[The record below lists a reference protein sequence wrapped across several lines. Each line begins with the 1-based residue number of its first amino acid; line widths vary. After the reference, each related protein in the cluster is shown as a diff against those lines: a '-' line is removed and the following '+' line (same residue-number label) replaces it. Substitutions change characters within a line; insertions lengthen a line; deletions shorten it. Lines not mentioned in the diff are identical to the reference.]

1 MLMIFRKNIVIIETI
16 QIYSQ
21 GLKIMYVNSNRSVK
35 FLLVSMS
42 LIVAGCAETPKAPIS
57 YNDRSPINFTQKS
70 EPQSNKTSSRLKTA
84 QAHKNTV
91 WERLLSLY
99 SLPDINNERVERQLN
114 WYLDHPAYIARI
126 QQRAEPYLHL
136 ILDEI
141 EANNIPGELALL
153 PVVESA
159 FIPDAY
165 SKADASGLW
174 QFIPDTGKL
183 YGLQQDSWYD
193 GRRDILDSTQ
203 AATAFL
209 KDLGETFN
217 GDWCL
222 ALASYN
228 WGKGNVWKAMEKN
241 ENLSLPTDYWSL
253 DMPNETAD
261 YVPRLLAIAKL
272 FANAEDYNIH
282 LNHIPNKPYL
292 EVVDIDSPLDLQK
305 AAELANMPLDKF
317 MKLNPGFSRA
327 STAPQGP
334 HRLLMP
340 VEKVA
345 SFKTSL
351 AQLPFEERVD
361 QTQIIREQQEREERL
376 ARAEQQKEDRIIAQ
390 SRQKETQGIPS
401 KYKVK
406 AGDSLTFIAAK
417 NHTTVQAL
425 LKANPSTGKSV
436 RSGVVLKIPSTKKEP
451 IQWTAKASKN
461 KSNNVQVA
469 STKKS
474 SLTTARNSK
483 TSLESSKKPSEKNKT
498 PLKVALVL
506 GKKPTD
512 KKITSVITNKSQNY
526 RKASITVVALNKSK
540 LDVTKST
547 RTGKKLKKV

>member
-1 MLMIFRKNIVIIETI
+1 MLMIFRKNIAIIETI
-16 QIYSQ
+16 QIFRK
-21 GLKIMYVNSNRSVK
+21 GLKIMYVNSNRSAH
-35 FLLVSMS
+35 FLLISIS
-42 LIVAGCAETPKAPIS
+42 LIVVGCAETTPKAPIS
-57 YNDRSPINFTQKS
+57 YNDRTPILFSQNTKPDQNKL
-70 EPQSNKTSSRLKTA
+70 SNRLKTA
-84 QAHKNTV
+84 QSHKNTV

-99 SLPDINNERVERQLN
+99 SLPEIDNERVERQLN

-183 YGLQQDSWYD
+183 YGLEQTSWYD

-217 GDWCL
+217 GDWML

-253 DMPNETAD
+253 DMPKETAD
-261 YVPRLLAIAKL
+261 YVPRLIAIAKL
-272 FANAEDYNIH
+272 FANADEYGIH

-317 MKLNPGFSRA
+317 MKLNPGFNRA
-327 STAPQGP
+327 STSPDGP
-334 HRLLMP
+334 HRLLVP
-340 VEKVA
+340 VDKA
-345 SFKTSL
+345 QSFKTSL
-351 AQLPFEERVD
+351 AQLPFDQRVD
-361 QTQIIREQQEREERL
+361 QTQIVREQEERAHREEQLL
-376 ARAEQQKEDRIIAQ
+376 ARAEQKEERSQRTVAY
-390 SRQKETQGIPS
+390 SRQKQAQGIPA

-406 AGDSLTFIAAK
+406 SGDSLTFIAAK

-425 LKANPSTGKSV
+425 LKANPSAGKSV
-436 RSGVVLKIPSTKKEP
+436 RSGVVLKIPSSKQAEA

-461 KSNNVQVA
+461 KADNIQVA
-469 STKKS
+469 STKRSSVVINKKS
-474 SLTTARNSK
+474 SDKS
-483 TSLESSKKPSEKNKT
+483 
-498 PLKVALVL
+498 LKVAMLSNKKST
-506 GKKPTD
+506 GKTTD
-512 KKITSVITNKSQNY
+512 KKATTGLVSNKSQNY
-526 RKASITVVALNKSK
+526 RKASMVVA
-540 LDVTKST
+540 TKSESTKT

>member
-1 MLMIFRKNIVIIETI
+1 
-16 QIYSQ
+16 
-21 GLKIMYVNSNRSVK
+21 MYVNSNRSAN
-35 FLLVSMS
+35 FLLISIS
-42 LIVAGCAETPKAPIS
+42 LIVVGCAETPKAPIT
-57 YNDRSPINFTQKS
+57 YNDRTPITFSQNTKPDQHKL
-70 EPQSNKTSSRLKTA
+70 SNRFKTA
-84 QAHKNTV
+84 QSHKNTV

-99 SLPDINNERVERQLN
+99 SLPEIDNERVERQLN

-183 YGLQQDSWYD
+183 YGLEQTSWYD

-217 GDWCL
+217 GDWML

-253 DMPNETAD
+253 DMPKETAD
-261 YVPRLLAIAKL
+261 YVPRLIAIAKL
-272 FANAEDYNIH
+272 FANADEYGIH

-317 MKLNPGFSRA
+317 MKLNPGFNRA
-327 STAPQGP
+327 STSPDGP
-334 HRLLMP
+334 HRLLVP
-340 VEKVA
+340 VDKA
-345 SFKTSL
+345 QSFKTSL
-351 AQLPFEERVD
+351 AQLSFDERVD
-361 QTQIIREQQEREERL
+361 QTQIIREQEERARREEQML
-376 ARAEQQKEDRIIAQ
+376 ARAEQKEERAERVVAY
-390 SRQKETQGIPS
+390 SRQKQAQGIPA
-401 KYKVK
+401 KYKVRS
-406 AGDSLTFIAAK
+406 GETLTTIAAR
-417 NHTTVQAL
+417 NNTTVQAL
-425 LKANPSTGKSV
+425 LKANPSTGKQV
-436 RSGVVLKIPSTKKEP
+436 RSGVVLKMPSSSKRAEP

-469 STKKS
+469 STKRSSVVINKKS
-474 SLTTARNSK
+474 SDKSLQVAMLSNKKSTGK
-483 TSLESSKKPSEKNKT
+483 T
-498 PLKVALVL
+498 
-506 GKKPTD
+506 TD
-512 KKITSVITNKSQNY
+512 KKTTTSLVSQLAKNKSQNY
-526 RKASITVVALNKSK
+526 RKASMVVA
-540 LDVTKST
+540 TKSESTKT

>member
-1 MLMIFRKNIVIIETI
+1 
-16 QIYSQ
+16 
-21 GLKIMYVNSNRSVK
+21 
-35 FLLVSMS
+35 
-42 LIVAGCAETPKAPIS
+42 
-57 YNDRSPINFTQKS
+57 
-70 EPQSNKTSSRLKTA
+70 
-84 QAHKNTV
+84 
-91 WERLLSLY
+91 LY
-99 SLPDINNERVERQLN
+99 SLPEINNERVERQLN

-183 YGLQQDSWYD
+183 YGLEQNSWYD

-217 GDWCL
+217 GDWML

-241 ENLSLPTDYWSL
+241 ENMSLPTDYWSL
-253 DMPNETAD
+253 DMPKETAD
-261 YVPRLLAIAKL
+261 YVPRLIAIAKL
-272 FANAEDYNIH
+272 FANADEYGIH

-317 MKLNPGFSRA
+317 MKLNPGFNRA
-327 STAPQGP
+327 STSPDGP
-334 HRLLMP
+334 HRLLVP
-340 VEKVA
+340 VDKA
-345 SFKTSL
+345 DAFKTSL
-351 AQLPFEERVD
+351 AQLPFDERVD
-361 QTQIIREQQEREERL
+361 QTQIIREQEEQARREQQLL
-376 ARAEQQKEDRIIAQ
+376 ARAEQKEERVAQARQQKEA
-390 SRQKETQGIPS
+390 QGIPA

-425 LKANPSTGKSV
+425 LKANPSAGKSV
-436 RSGVVLKIPSTKKEP
+436 RSGVVLKIPSSKKAEP
-451 IQWTAKASKN
+451 IQWTAKASKSR
-461 KSNNVQVA
+461 KSETIQVA
-469 STKKS
+469 SAKKS
-474 SLTTARNSK
+474 HLTPASLVN
-483 TSLESSKKPSEKNKT
+483 SKKPSGKKDNT
-498 PLKVALVL
+498 PLKVALATS
-506 GKKPTD
+506 KKPTD
-512 KKITSVITNKSQNY
+512 KKVTSAITSKSQNY
-526 RKASITVVALNKSK
+526 RKANLVVAELHKAK
-540 LDVTKST
+540 LDVKTST
-547 RTGKKLKKV
+547 RSTKKLKKV

>member
-1 MLMIFRKNIVIIETI
+1 ML
-16 QIYSQ
+16 
-21 GLKIMYVNSNRSVK
+21 GNSNRPVN
-35 FLLVSMS
+35 FLLISIS
-42 LIVAGCAETPKAPIS
+42 LIVAGCATETPKAPLS
-57 YNDRSPINFTQKS
+57 YNDKLPINFSQNSKQELRS
-70 EPQSNKTSSRLKTA
+70 HSLDSRFKTA
-84 QAHKNTV
+84 QSHKNTV

-99 SLPDINNERVERQLN
+99 SLPDINNERVDRQLN
-114 WYLDHPAYIARI
+114 WYLNHPAYIARI

-183 YGLQQDSWYD
+183 YGLEQNSWYD

-217 GDWCL
+217 GDWNL

-253 DMPNETAD
+253 DVPKETAD

-272 FANAEDYNIH
+272 IANADEYGIR
-282 LNHIPNKPYL
+282 LNNIPNKPYL
-292 EVVDIDSPLDLQK
+292 EVVAIDSPLDLLK
-305 AAELANMPLDKF
+305 AAQLANMPLDKF
-317 MKLNPGFSRA
+317 MKLNPGFNRA
-327 STAPQGP
+327 STSPDGP
-334 HRLLMP
+334 HRLLIP

-345 SFKTSL
+345 AFKTNL
-351 AQLPFEERVD
+351 AQLPFEDRVD
-361 QTQIIREQQEREERL
+361 QTQMAREQEDRVRREEQKL
-376 ARAEQQKEDRIIAQ
+376 AQAEQREIRVAQAKEAQ
-390 SRQKETQGIPS
+390 AIPS
-401 KYKVK
+401 RYKVK
-406 AGDSLTFIAAK
+406 SGESLTFIAAK

-436 RSGVVLKIPSTKKEP
+436 RSGEVLKMPSSNKKADP
-451 IQWTAKASKN
+451 IQWVAKASKSTA
-461 KSNNVQVA
+461 KGVQVA
-469 STKKS
+469 AAKNVLLTSGKKTTDNNKTA
-474 SLTTARNSK
+474 SLKTASV
-483 TSLESSKKPSEKNKT
+483 SSKKS
-498 PLKVALVL
+498 
-506 GKKPTD
+506 TD
-512 KKITSVITNKSQNY
+512 KKAINLVALLPSNKSQNY
-526 RKASITVVALNKSK
+526 RKASLIVVAKAPDKTVRS
-540 LDVTKST
+540 S
-547 RTGKKLKKV
+547 KKLKRT

>member
-1 MLMIFRKNIVIIETI
+1 
-16 QIYSQ
+16 
-21 GLKIMYVNSNRSVK
+21 
-35 FLLVSMS
+35 MS
-42 LIVAGCAETPKAPIS
+42 LIVAGCAATPTAPIS
-57 YNDRSPINFTQKS
+57 YTDKSPINFTQ
-70 EPQSNKTSSRLKTA
+70 NKKLEYTIRKAVDGRLKTA

-141 EANNIPGELALL
+141 EANKIPGELALL

-228 WGKGNVWKAMEKN
+228 WGQGNVWKAIEKN
-241 ENLSLPTDYWSL
+241 ENQSLATDYWSL
-253 DMPNETAD
+253 DVPRETAD
-261 YVPRLLAIAKL
+261 YVPRLIAIAKL
-272 FANAEDYNIH
+272 FANAEDYNMH
-282 LNHIPNKPYL
+282 LNDIPNKPYL
-292 EVVDIDSPLDLQK
+292 EVVDIESPLDLQK
-305 AAELANMPLDKF
+305 AAELASMPLDKF

-345 SFKTSL
+345 LFKSSL

-361 QTQIIREQQEREERL
+361 QTQIIREQEERAERL
-376 ARAEQQKEDRIIAQ
+376 ARVEQQKADRAERVVAQ
-390 SRQKETQGIPS
+390 TRQKASQGIPS

-406 AGDSLTFIAAK
+406 SGETLTAIAAR
-417 NHTTVQAL
+417 NNTTVQAL
-425 LKANPSTGKSV
+425 LKATPSTGKEV
-436 RSGVVLKIPSTKKEP
+436 RSGIVLKMPSGITKDEL
-451 IQWTAKASKN
+451 IQWTAKAAKN
-461 KSNNVQVA
+461 KADNVKVA
-469 STKKS
+469 NTKNASLS
-474 SLTTARNSK
+474 SSK
-483 TSLESSKKPSEKNKT
+483 KSLESNKTSSKVTLASNKKPISKT
-498 PLKVALVL
+498 VAVSSVAL
-506 GKKPTD
+506 
-512 KKITSVITNKSQNY
+512 SKSQNS
-526 RKASITVVALNKSK
+526 RKANLVIAKA
-540 LDVTKST
+540 DVTTNS
-547 RTGKKLKKV
+547 RTTSKKLKKV

>member
-1 MLMIFRKNIVIIETI
+1 
-16 QIYSQ
+16 
-21 GLKIMYVNSNRSVK
+21 MYVNSNRSVK

-57 YNDRSPINFTQKS
+57 YNDRSPITSTQNIKS
-70 EPQSNKTSSRLKTA
+70 EPQSNKTSGRFKTA
-84 QAHKNTV
+84 AAHKNTV

-99 SLPDINNERVERQLN
+99 SLPEINNERVERQLN

-272 FANAEDYNIH
+272 FANAEEYNIH

-390 SRQKETQGIPS
+390 TRQKETQGIPS

-406 AGDSLTFIAAK
+406 SGDSLTFIAAK

-425 LKANPSTGKSV
+425 LKANPSTGKAV
-436 RSGVVLKIPSTKKEP
+436 RSGVVLKIPSTKTAEP

-461 KSNNVQVA
+461 KSANVQVA

-474 SLTTARNSK
+474 YITTHDVIS
-483 TSLESSKKPSEKNKT
+483 SSKKIPEKNKT
-498 PLKVALVL
+498 TLKVALVSS
-506 GKKPTD
+506 KKPTEKTAD
-512 KKITSVITNKSQNY
+512 KKVASLASNLTTNKSQNY
-526 RKASITVVALNKSK
+526 RKANMTLAKVNVDSAKTP
-540 LDVTKST
+540 

>member
-1 MLMIFRKNIVIIETI
+1 
-16 QIYSQ
+16 
-21 GLKIMYVNSNRSVK
+21 MYVNSNRSVN
-35 FLLVSMS
+35 FLLISIS
-42 LIVAGCAETPKAPIS
+42 LIVAGCAETSKAPIS
-57 YNDRSPINFTQKS
+57 YNN
-70 EPQSNKTSSRLKTA
+70 QSLITSAQNKHELRPHISNRFKTA
-84 QAHKNTV
+84 EAHKNTV

-99 SLPDINNERVERQLN
+99 SLPEINNERVERQLN

-183 YGLQQDSWYD
+183 YGLEQNSWYD

-217 GDWCL
+217 GDWML

-228 WGKGNVWKAMEKN
+228 WGKGNVWKAIEKN
-241 ENLSLPTDYWSL
+241 ETMSLPTDYWSL
-253 DMPNETAD
+253 EMPKETAD
-261 YVPRLLAIAKL
+261 YVPRLIAIAKL
-272 FANAEDYNIH
+272 FANADEYGIH

-292 EVVDIDSPLDLQK
+292 EVVAIDSPLDLQK

-327 STAPQGP
+327 STSPDGP
-334 HRLLMP
+334 HRLLVP
-340 VEKVA
+340 VEKVE

-351 AQLPFEERVD
+351 AQLPFDERVD
-361 QTQIIREQQEREERL
+361 QTQIAREQEERARRDEQLL
-376 ARAEQQKEDRIIAQ
+376 ARAEQKEERTVAVAYTHQKQA
-390 SRQKETQGIPS
+390 QGIPA

-406 AGDSLTFIAAK
+406 SGETLTAIAAR
-417 NHTTVQAL
+417 NNTTVQAL
-425 LKANPSTGKSV
+425 LKANPSTGKEV
-436 RSGVVLKIPSTKKEP
+436 RSGVVLKIPSSKKAEP
-451 IQWTAKASKN
+451 IQWTANASKNN

-469 STKKS
+469 STKVNSKKS
-474 SLTTARNSK
+474 SD
-483 TSLESSKKPSEKNKT
+483 KKDKKDKT
-498 PLKVALVL
+498 PLKVALASS
-506 GKKPTD
+506 KKPID
-512 KKITSVITNKSQNY
+512 KKVASVTTSKSQNY
-526 RKASITVVALNKSK
+526 RKANIVVAELHKAK
-540 LDVTKST
+540 LDAKTSA
-547 RTGKKLKKV
+547 RTNKKVKKV

>member
-1 MLMIFRKNIVIIETI
+1 
-16 QIYSQ
+16 
-21 GLKIMYVNSNRSVK
+21 MYVNSNRSVN
-35 FLLVSMS
+35 FLLVSIS

-57 YNDRSPINFTQKS
+57 YNDRSPVIVSQKNKQ
-70 EPQSNKTSSRLKTA
+70 EQTLRKSNRLKTA
-84 QAHKNTV
+84 EAHKNTV

-99 SLPDINNERVERQLN
+99 ALPDVDNERVDRQLN
-114 WYLDHPAYIARI
+114 WYLDHPAYIARV

-183 YGLQQDSWYD
+183 YGLEQNSWYD

-253 DMPNETAD
+253 DVPRETAD

-272 FANAEDYNIH
+272 IANADEYGIH

-292 EVVDIDSPLDLQK
+292 EVVNIDSPLDLQK

-317 MKLNPGFSRA
+317 MKLNPGFNRA
-327 STAPQGP
+327 STSPDGP
-334 HRLLMP
+334 HRLLVP
-340 VEKVA
+340 VDKA
-345 SFKTSL
+345 DSFKTSL
-351 AQLPFEERVD
+351 ARLPIYERVD
-361 QTQIIREQQEREERL
+361 QTQFFREQEERARREEERL
-376 ARAEQQKEDRIIAQ
+376 ARAEQQREDREEKVAVAQ
-390 SRQKETQGIPS
+390 SRQKDTLGGIPS

-406 AGDSLTFIAAK
+406 AGETLTAIAAR
-417 NHTTVQAL
+417 NNTTVQAL
-425 LKANPSTGKSV
+425 LKANPSTGKEV
-436 RSGVVLKIPSTKKEP
+436 RSGVVLKIPSNKKEEP
-451 IQWTAKASKN
+451 IQWTAKAAKN
-461 KSNNVQVA
+461 KANTAVQVA
-469 STKKS
+469 STKKGY
-474 SLTTARNSK
+474 LVPAALAN
-483 TSLESSKKPSEKNKT
+483 SKKPLENNKT
-498 PLKVALVL
+498 PLKVALAA
-506 GKKPTD
+506 GKKPIISKTTD
-512 KKITSVITNKSQNY
+512 KKAASSLASNLPTVKSQNY
-526 RKASITVVALNKSK
+526 RKASMVVATAAKA
-540 LDVTKST
+540 DAKST
-547 RTGKKLKKV
+547 RTVKKLKKV

>member
-1 MLMIFRKNIVIIETI
+1 
-16 QIYSQ
+16 
-21 GLKIMYVNSNRSVK
+21 MYVNSNRSVN
-35 FLLVSMS
+35 FLLVSVS
-42 LIVAGCAETPKAPIS
+42 LLVVGCAETPKAPIS
-57 YNDRSPINFTQKS
+57 YNDRSPVVFSQNNKQEKTVLKS
-70 EPQSNKTSSRLKTA
+70 NRLKTA
-84 QAHKNTV
+84 EAHKNTV
-91 WERLLSLY
+91 WERLLKLY
-99 SLPDINNERVERQLN
+99 ALPEVSNDRVQRQLD

-183 YGLQQDSWYD
+183 YGLEQNSWYD

-217 GDWCL
+217 GDWNL

-253 DMPNETAD
+253 DVPRETAD

-272 FANAEDYNIH
+272 IANADEYGIH
-282 LNHIPNKPYL
+282 LNNIPNKPYL
-292 EVVDIDSPLDLQK
+292 EVVNIDSPLDLQK

-327 STAPQGP
+327 STAPDGP
-334 HRLLMP
+334 HRLLVP

-345 SFKTSL
+345 SFKSSL
-351 AQLPFEERVD
+351 EQLPVYARVD
-361 QTQIIREQQEREERL
+361 QTQFFREQEERARHEEERL
-376 ARAEQQKEDRIIAQ
+376 ARAEQQKEDRVVAS
-390 SRQKETQGIPS
+390 SRQKDTLLVSS
-401 KYKVK
+401 KYKVR
-406 AGDSLTFIAAK
+406 AGETLTAIASRNK
-417 NHTTVQAL
+417 TTVQAL
-425 LKANPSTGKSV
+425 LKANPSIGKEV
-436 RSGVVLKIPSTKKEP
+436 RSGVALNIPSNKKAEP
-451 IQWTAKASKN
+451 IQWTKAGKN
-461 KSNNVQVA
+461 KSDNVQVA
-469 STKKS
+469 SAKKGVTLASNKKS
-474 SLTTARNSK
+474 SAND
-483 TSLESSKKPSEKNKT
+483 KT
-498 PLKVALVL
+498 PLKVALAA
-506 GKKPTD
+506 GKKPTGKAD
-512 KKITSVITNKSQNY
+512 KKTVNLAALTPSKSQNY
-526 RKASITVVALNKSK
+526 RKASIAVA
-540 LDVTKST
+540 DATTKA
-547 RTGKKLKKV
+547 RPAKKLKRG

>member
-1 MLMIFRKNIVIIETI
+1 
-16 QIYSQ
+16 
-21 GLKIMYVNSNRSVK
+21 MYVNFNRSAN
-35 FLLVSMS
+35 FLLISIS
-42 LIVAGCAETPKAPIS
+42 LIVVGCAETPKAPIS
-57 YNDRSPINFTQKS
+57 YNDRSPISFSQTTKP
-70 EPQSNKTSSRLKTA
+70 EPSKLSNRLKTA
-84 QAHKNTV
+84 QSHKNTV

-99 SLPDINNERVERQLN
+99 SLPEIDNDRVERQLN

-183 YGLQQDSWYD
+183 YGLEQNSWYD

-217 GDWCL
+217 GDWML

-228 WGKGNVWKAMEKN
+228 WGKGNVWKAIEKN
-241 ENLSLPTDYWSL
+241 ENMSLPTDYWSL
-253 DMPNETAD
+253 DMPKETAD
-261 YVPRLLAIAKL
+261 YVPRLIAIAKL
-272 FANAEDYNIH
+272 FANADAYGIH

-305 AAELANMPLDKF
+305 AAQLANMPLDKF
-317 MKLNPGFSRA
+317 MKLNPGFNRA
-327 STAPQGP
+327 STSPDGP
-334 HRLLMP
+334 NRLLVP
-340 VEKVA
+340 VEKVE

-351 AQLPFEERVD
+351 AQLPFDQRVD
-361 QTQIIREQQEREERL
+361 QTQIIREQEERARREEQVL
-376 ARAEQQKEDRIIAQ
+376 ARAEQKQERAVAVAY
-390 SRQKETQGIPS
+390 SRQKQVQGIPA

-406 AGDSLTFIAAK
+406 SGETLTAIAAR
-417 NHTTVQAL
+417 NNTTVQAL
-425 LKANPSTGKSV
+425 LKANPSTGKEV
-436 RSGVVLKIPSTKKEP
+436 RSGVVLKIPSNNKKAEP

-461 KSNNVQVA
+461 KADNVQVAMA

-474 SLTTARNSK
+474 SLTTARNSQ
-483 TSLESSKKPSEKNKT
+483 TLSVVSSKKPSDKT
-498 PLKVALVL
+498 LKVALASS
-506 GKKPTD
+506 KKPIAD
-512 KKITSVITNKSQNY
+512 KKANSSLVSRLATNKSQNY
-526 RKASITVVALNKSK
+526 RKASMVIATKS
-540 LDVTKST
+540 DVTKST

>member
-1 MLMIFRKNIVIIETI
+1 
-16 QIYSQ
+16 
-21 GLKIMYVNSNRSVK
+21 MYVNSNRSIN
-35 FLLVSMS
+35 FLLISMS

-57 YNDRSPINFTQKS
+57 YNDKSPISFTQNSKQ
-70 EPQSNKTSSRLKTA
+70 EKLPHNANNGRLRTA

-99 SLPDINNERVERQLN
+99 ALPDINNERVERQLN

-241 ENLSLPTDYWSL
+241 ENQSLPTDYWSL
-253 DMPNETAD
+253 DVPRETAD
-261 YVPRLLAIAKL
+261 YVPRLIAIAKL
-272 FANAEDYNIH
+272 FANAEEYNIH

-292 EVVDIDSPLDLQK
+292 EVVDIESPLDLQK
-305 AAELANMPLDKF
+305 AAQLANMPLDKF

-345 SFKTSL
+345 SFKSSL

-361 QTQIIREQQEREERL
+361 QTQIIREQEERARHEEERL
-376 ARAEQQKEDRIIAQ
+376 ARAEQQKEDRAERAERVVAQ
-390 SRQKETQGIPS
+390 AARQKEPQGIPS

-406 AGDSLTFIAAK
+406 SGETLTAIAAR
-417 NHTTVQAL
+417 NNTTVQAL
-425 LKANPSTGKSV
+425 LKANPSTGKEV
-436 RSGVVLKIPSTKKEP
+436 RSGVVLKMPSSSKKDEP

-461 KSNNVQVA
+461 KADNVQVAMA

-474 SLTTARNSK
+474 YLTARNSP
-483 TSLESSKKPSEKNKT
+483 TSLVVNSKKPLENNKI
-498 PLKVALVL
+498 PVKVALASN
-506 GKKPTD
+506 KKPTG
-512 KKITSVITNKSQNY
+512 KIVDQKVAASSLAPNNKSQNY
-526 RKASITVVALNKSK
+526 RKASLVVVAKA
-540 LDVTKST
+540 DATKNSRT
-547 RTGKKLKKV
+547 TGKKLKKV

>member
-1 MLMIFRKNIVIIETI
+1 
-16 QIYSQ
+16 
-21 GLKIMYVNSNRSVK
+21 MYVNFNRSAN
-35 FLLVSMS
+35 FLLISIS
-42 LIVAGCAETPKAPIS
+42 LIVVGCAETPKAPIS
-57 YNDRSPINFTQKS
+57 YNDRTPISFSQTTKP
-70 EPQSNKTSSRLKTA
+70 EPNKLSNRLKTA
-84 QAHKNTV
+84 QSHKNTV

-99 SLPDINNERVERQLN
+99 SLPEIDNERVERQLN

-183 YGLQQDSWYD
+183 YGLEQTSWYD

-217 GDWCL
+217 GDWML

-241 ENLSLPTDYWSL
+241 ENMSLPTDYWSL
-253 DMPNETAD
+253 DMPKETAD
-261 YVPRLLAIAKL
+261 YVPRLIAIAKL
-272 FANAEDYNIH
+272 FANADAYGIH

-305 AAELANMPLDKF
+305 AAQLANMPLDKF
-317 MKLNPGFSRA
+317 MKLNPGFNRA
-327 STAPQGP
+327 STSPDGP
-334 HRLLMP
+334 HRLLVP
-340 VEKVA
+340 VDKAE

-351 AQLPFEERVD
+351 AQLPFDQRVD
-361 QTQIIREQQEREERL
+361 QTQIVREQEERARREEQML
-376 ARAEQQKEDRIIAQ
+376 ARAEQKEERAVAVAY
-390 SRQKETQGIPS
+390 SRQKQAQGIPA
-401 KYKVK
+401 KYKVRS
-406 AGDSLTFIAAK
+406 GETLTAIAAR
-417 NHTTVQAL
+417 NNTTVQAL
-425 LKANPSTGKSV
+425 LKANPSTGKEV
-436 RSGVVLKIPSTKKEP
+436 RSGVILKIPSNKKAEP

-461 KSNNVQVA
+461 KADNIQVA

-474 SLTTARNSK
+474 SLTTTRNSQVSVLSNKKSSDK
-483 TSLESSKKPSEKNKT
+483 T
-498 PLKVALVL
+498 LKVAMLSNKKST
-506 GKKPTD
+506 GKTAD
-512 KKITSVITNKSQNY
+512 KKATTSLVSQLATNKSQNY
-526 RKASITVVALNKSK
+526 RKASMVVATKSES
-540 LDVTKST
+540 TKST

>member
-1 MLMIFRKNIVIIETI
+1 
-16 QIYSQ
+16 
-21 GLKIMYVNSNRSVK
+21 MYVNSNRSIK
-35 FLLVSMS
+35 FLLISMS
-42 LIVAGCAETPKAPIS
+42 LIVAGCAETPIAPIS
-57 YNDRSPINFTQKS
+57 YNDKSPINFTQNKKPEYIIPKS
-70 EPQSNKTSSRLKTA
+70 NDGRLKTA

-141 EANNIPGELALL
+141 EANKIPGELALL

-241 ENLSLPTDYWSL
+241 ENQSLATDYWSL
-253 DMPNETAD
+253 DVPRETAD
-261 YVPRLLAIAKL
+261 YVPRLIAIAKL

-282 LNHIPNKPYL
+282 LNDIPNKPYL
-292 EVVDIDSPLDLQK
+292 EVVDIESPLDLQK
-305 AAELANMPLDKF
+305 AAQLASMPLDKF

-345 SFKTSL
+345 SFKSSL

-361 QTQIIREQQEREERL
+361 QTQIIKEQEEREERL
-376 ARAEQQKEDRIIAQ
+376 ARVEQQKEDRAERVAAQ
-390 SRQKETQGIPS
+390 ARQKDTQGIPS

-406 AGDSLTFIAAK
+406 SGETLTAIAAR
-417 NHTTVQAL
+417 NNTTVQAL
-425 LKANPSTGKSV
+425 LKANPSAGKEV
-436 RSGVVLKIPSTKKEP
+436 RSGVVLKMPAGSKKDAP

-461 KSNNVQVA
+461 KADNVKVA
-469 STKKS
+469 MANTKNA
-474 SLTTARNSK
+474 SLG
-483 TSLESSKKPSEKNKT
+483 SSKKSLENNKT
-498 PLKVALVL
+498 SSKVTLAAN
-506 GKKPTD
+506 KKSTS
-512 KKITSVITNKSQNY
+512 KIVATNSLAANKSQNY
-526 RKASITVVALNKSK
+526 RKANLVVAKA
-540 LDVTKST
+540 DVTKNSRT
-547 RTGKKLKKV
+547 TGKKLKKV